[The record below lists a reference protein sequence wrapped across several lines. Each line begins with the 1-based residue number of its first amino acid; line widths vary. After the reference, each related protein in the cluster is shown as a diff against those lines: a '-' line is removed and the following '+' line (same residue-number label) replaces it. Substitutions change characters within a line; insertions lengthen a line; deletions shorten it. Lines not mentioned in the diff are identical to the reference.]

1 MKTAGL
7 SGQKIGQALLAVIVV
22 LCIVATILKL
32 APLFQSYNTV
42 RISLELSRTTNSP
55 GTKLD
60 NILLNNLNYL
70 GYIRSFDH
78 VFANGARKATFNQ
91 PFWLDRCEVRQGDFY
106 KFAQWQ
112 LFHPEINISAPQQ
125 PHNWR
130 YSSSSKTHKISGR
143 IDAPA
148 NGISWFDAYAYC
160 HAVGG
165 RLPNADEWIAAAV
178 GKQQRLYPWGDTFRH
193 EAWPYLDP
201 LLNASQ
207 KCGLHD
213 TSNTPGGIADMA
225 NNVSE
230 WAVLQNAHRGGY
242 VVMGGNAFNSPKEL
256 HSLSALYRLAP
267 PNFRSSY
274 IGFRCAYDNL
284 PAATP
289 WRTALAATLVATGT
303 YATGI
308 PEDAR
313 LPNLIASLPK
323 DRLELIRRIFLA
335 GDKRHGTSDLYVLST
350 EVTREQY
357 DAFLGDIFV
366 RLGLYAEENE
376 PKGHH
381 YKPANWDQQIKQPQL
396 PIVNIDWWSAYAF
409 AAWAGGQ
416 LPTAEEW
423 ASIASGQGQRLYPW
437 GNTFS
442 PAQAVTAEQ
451 NLTGPKAVTDIG
463 NDMTP
468 EGVLGLGG
476 NVSEW
481 TRSVSSTSGAYTIVV
496 KGGNY
501 MVPGKT
507 AARMD
512 ASNHVL
518 PHYRSPTLGF
528 RVVFDTPR

>member
-1 MKTAGL
+1 MKIASP
-7 SGQKIGQALLAVIVV
+7 SGQDISRVLLVAIAV
-22 LCIVATILKL
+22 LCVIATILKL
-32 APLFQSYNTV
+32 APLFQGYDTV
-42 RISLELSRTTNSP
+42 QVSLKFSKAADSP
-55 GTKLD
+55 GAKLD
-60 NILLNNLNYL
+60 TILLDNLGHLSYV
-70 GYIRSFDH
+70 RSFDH
-78 VFANGARKATFNQ
+78 VFAGGVRKATFNQ

-106 KFAQWQ
+106 KFTQWQ
-112 LFHPEINISAPQQ
+112 LFHPEITIAAANQ
-125 PHNWR
+125 PHSWQ
-130 YSSSSKTHKISGR
+130 YASSSKDHKISGR
-143 IDAPA
+143 VDAPA

-160 HAVGG
+160 YAVGG
-165 RLPNADEWIAAAV
+165 RLPNVAEWIAAAS
-178 GKQQRLYPWGDTFRH
+178 GKGRRLYPWGDTFRH

-201 LLNASQ
+201 LLNAAQ

-213 TSNTPGGIADMA
+213 TSNTPEGIADMA

-230 WAVLQNAHRGGY
+230 WAVLQNAYRGGY
-242 VVMGGNAFNSPKEL
+242 VVMGGNAFSTPKEL
-256 HSLSALYRLAP
+256 HSLSMLYRLAP
-267 PNFRSSY
+267 ANFRSPY
-274 IGFRCAYDNL
+274 IGFRCAYDN
-284 PAATP
+284 PPVATP
-289 WRTALAATLVATGT
+289 WRTVLATTPVAAGT
-303 YATGI
+303 YGIGI
-308 PEDAR
+308 PKDSR

-335 GDKRHGTSDLYVLST
+335 GDRHSGTGDLYVLST

-357 DAFLGDIFV
+357 DAFLHDIFV

-376 PKGHH
+376 PRSHD
-381 YKPANWDQQIKQPQL
+381 YKPPDWDQQKKQPQL

-442 PAQAVTAEQ
+442 STQAVTAEQ
-451 NLTGPKAVTDIG
+451 NRTGPKAVTDIG
-463 NDMTP
+463 NDVTP
-468 EGVLGLGG
+468 EGILGLGG

-481 TRSVSSTSGAYTIVV
+481 TRSISSVSGAYAIVV

-501 MVPGKT
+501 LVPGNT

-512 ASNHVL
+512 ANNHVS

-528 RVVFDTPR
+528 RVVFETSR